1 MRHTIIHPEGWAP
14 AKGYAN
20 GILTKD
26 GTLYVAGQIGWD
38 ENQVFVSE
46 TFEGQMEQA
55 LRNIRTVL
63 EAAGGGPE
71 DLVRLT
77 WYVTSKQDYAA
88 SQRQI
93 GEAYRRVLGRSFPA
107 MTMVVVKDLVEDAA
121 LIEIEATAVLAID
134 RP

>member
-1 MRHTIIHPEGWAP
+1 MRHTIIHPKGWAP

-20 GILTKD
+20 GIRTKD

-38 ENQVFVSE
+38 ENQIFVSE